1 MNWLVVWSIVFLM
14 FLAVTVYSTLFAN
27 SKSWLSNGAAK
38 FYLSF
43 FLTSSLGFILTNKS
57 LEVPNPIVI
66 TISFVLAGAV
76 AVELARVFIL
86 KQKAVYMNTVIVLF
100 GVSLFFV
107 SRFAMHEIGTMVIDQ
122 FETLID

>member
-14 FLAVTVYSTLFAN
+14 FLPVTVYSTLFAN
-27 SKSWLSNGAAK
+27 GRSWLSNGAAK

-66 TISFVLAGAV
+66 TISFCARGSCCGGVGPGFYLETESGLYEYRDRPVRGQPVLCLPLCYA
-76 AVELARVFIL
+76 
-86 KQKAVYMNTVIVLF
+86 
-100 GVSLFFV
+100 
-107 SRFAMHEIGTMVIDQ
+107 
-122 FETLID
+122 